1 MAKDLTEFGKMWQNL
16 GISLQKIMILNQYIH
31 EHHIKSP
38 LSFKVAFYI
47 LLTALSHHHL
57 QHHSVH
63 HHSQVHHPLFRES
76 QLQQQLQQQQQQVQ
90 QHHQQQ
96 QQQQQ
101 HRSNSNIQNNN
112 NNNINPLANNPG
124 CLTPTGYLIVKCEM

>member
-1 MAKDLTEFGKMWQNL
+1 MEKKLTKFGHQ
-16 GISLQKIMILNQYIH
+16 SLEDYDIKPVH

-76 QLQQQLQQQQQQVQ
+76 QLQQQQQQVQ
-90 QHHQQQ
+90 QQQY
-96 QQQQQ
+96 QQ

-124 CLTPTGYLIVKCEM
+124 CLTPTGYLIVKCER